1 MKAKDWIKK
10 NKISLTIIYGE
21 GVLPLDYACELMQQ
35 YAFEAWKNAENNG
48 RKRLSSE
55 GNLDINGSIN
65 DFERWLSGEQF

>member
-1 MKAKDWIKK
+1 MKAKDWIKD
-10 NKISLTIIYGE
+10 NKIKLAKSQGE
-21 GVLPLDYACELMQQ
+21 EVLPLDFACELMQQ

-55 GNLDINGSIN
+55 GNLDVNGSMV

>member
-1 MKAKDWIKK
+1 MKAKDWIKD
-10 NKISLTIIYGE
+10 NKIKLAKSHGE
-21 GVLPLDYACELMQQ
+21 EVLPLDYACELMQQ

-55 GNLDINGSIN
+55 GNLDINGSMV